1 MQYVGSELE
10 RLALSDVDPN
20 NADLLGRSAF
30 NRYYYAAFLITRETL
45 GNMKSNWKGTAHAEI
60 PNLLQ
65 TGLRKPA
72 KAELKKQVKTG
83 LLDKGDESR
92 LLGDLNAT
100 GNELAQ
106 LLKLAYDAR
115 ILADY
120 EPEIKTRKDGRVIY
134 LKTHKLTTASQWP
147 SQAQKH
153 CAKLMRI
160 WKEIG
165 LAQSAPNPKI

>member
-10 RLALSDVDPN
+10 RLALTNTDPN

-45 GNMKSNWKGTAHAEI
+45 GFMQPNWKGTAHAEI
-60 PNLLQ
+60 PNLLENA
-65 TGLRKPA
+65 LRKPA
-72 KAELKKQVKTG
+72 KTALTKQVRSG
-83 LLDKGDESR
+83 LLDKSKESR
-92 LLGDLNAT
+92 LLAELKAV
-100 GNELAQ
+100 GNELSQ
-106 LLKLAYDAR
+106 LLRLAYDAR

-120 EPEIKTRKDGRVIY
+120 EPEIKTTKNGGVIC

-147 SQAQKH
+147 KQAEKQ
-153 CAKLMRI
+153 CAKLKRI

-165 LAQSAPNPKI
+165 LA

>member
-1 MQYVGSELE
+1 MRYVGSELE
-10 RLALSDVDPN
+10 RLALLNTDPDDT
-20 NADLLGRSAF
+20 DLLGRSAF

-45 GNMKSNWKGTAHAEI
+45 GFMRSSWKGTAHAEI
-60 PNLLQ
+60 PNLLEK
-65 TGLRKPA
+65 GLRKPA
-72 KAELKKQVKTG
+72 KAALKQQVRLG

-92 LLGDLNAT
+92 LLSDLNAI

-120 EPEIKTRKDGRVIY
+120 EPEIRTTQDGDVIY
-134 LKTHKLTTASQWP
+134 LKSHKLPTARNWP
-147 SQAQKH
+147 DQAEKY
-153 CAKLMRI
+153 CAKLKRI

-165 LAQSAPNPKI
+165 LA

>member
-10 RLALSDVDPN
+10 RLARINTDPN
-20 NADLLGRSAF
+20 SADLLGRSAF
-30 NRYYYAAFLITRETL
+30 NRYYYAAFLITRKTL
-45 GNMKSNWKGTAHAEI
+45 GYMQPNWKGTAHAEI
-60 PNLLQ
+60 PNLLT

-72 KAELKKQVKTG
+72 KAALKQQVKLG

-106 LLKLAYDAR
+106 MLTLAYDAR

-120 EPEIKTRKDGRVIY
+120 EPEVKTTKNGDIIY
-134 LKTHKLTTASQWP
+134 LKNHKLTTARQWP
-147 SQAQKH
+147 NQAERH
-153 CAKLMRI
+153 CVKLRRI

-165 LAQSAPNPKI
+165 LAGTTRNLKF

>member
-10 RLALSDVDPN
+10 KLALTDADPN

-45 GNMKSNWKGTAHAEI
+45 GYMQPNWKGTAHAEI
-60 PNLLQ
+60 PNLLMN
-65 TGLRKPA
+65 GLRKPA
-72 KAELKKQVKTG
+72 RSALNKQLKSG

-92 LLGDLNAT
+92 ILSALNAT
-100 GNELAQ
+100 GSDLAQ

-120 EPEIKTRKDGRVIY
+120 EPEIKTTKDGNVIC
-134 LKTHKLTTASQWP
+134 LKNHKLTTARQWP
-147 SQAQKH
+147 QQATRH
-153 CAKLMRI
+153 CAILKRI

-165 LAQSAPNPKI
+165 LV